1 MTLFEYVYKLNMLLK
16 EHPEYENLDVICSTD
31 DEGNFHRKVYSSP
44 SVGNFNG
51 IGFISEK
58 DFEDYEIEE
67 KNAICIN

>member
-31 DEGNFHRKVYSSP
+31 DEGNFYRKVYSSP
-44 SVGNFNG
+44 SVVYWDERYS
-51 IGFISEK
+51 FINYEDK
-58 DFEDYEIEE
+58 D